1 MDHPVC
7 SDGNRCC
14 PYLRSTGIT
23 GPVTRTGNLFSA
35 AGIQLFLEYSVFQSS
50 GIWMGAGLA
59 GDSVDFDLGNDHLFL
74 ACRQDCCPAA
84 NSVFALGNICCVFE
98 LCYLE
103 SESLRGTTP
112 PQVMDWRGCLYALF
126 WINRLPFP
134 WQPKRPLPLL

>member
-1 MDHPVC
+1 
-7 SDGNRCC
+7 
-14 PYLRSTGIT
+14 
-23 GPVTRTGNLFSA
+23 
-35 AGIQLFLEYSVFQSS
+35 
-50 GIWMGAGLA
+50 MGAGLA

-112 PQVMDWRGCLYALF
+112 PQVMCTGPVKTDNDKIPPDVG
-126 WINRLPFP
+126 
-134 WQPKRPLPLL
+134 K